1 MKIQDLLNSYDNLV
15 KAAFI
20 PNPQVQDS
28 ENQLEQA
35 YGQLSQL
42 LSSAPPE
49 MQQQLGPMLQQMQQL
64 PPDQQLQQIT
74 SIVQELSQQ
83 GGMPPQDAQSGAP
96 AEAPATPQDA
106 TQAEPEGHLNAE
118 NNLDNTKVTLS
129 VRELLDLSSGG
140 KATQSLLKVKQMAEA
155 HNKKMEL
162 SQQQAEQDQQ
172 AAQSEQQAAAQGNGM
187 AQGGIYG
194 QPMNAAAGSAAPQ

>member
-20 PNPQVQDS
+20 PNPQVQES

-64 PPDQQLQQIT
+64 PPDQQLQQIN
-74 SIVQELSQQ
+74 SIVQALSQQ
-83 GGMPPQDAQSGAP
+83 GGAQPQEAQGGAP
-96 AEAPATPQDA
+96 AEAQAAPQEEA
-106 TQAEPEGHLNAE
+106 EGHLNAE

-162 SQQQAEQDQQ
+162 SQQQAEQEQQ
-172 AAQSEQQAAAQGNGM
+172 VAQSEQQAAAQGGGM

-194 QPMNAAAGSAAPQ
+194 QPMNAAPATAGPQ